1 MKIKKTK
8 SNRKEMSAIRYYLA
22 TGAGAENTNPKR
34 GIVEKQDYITSDLS
48 EVGNKV
54 DAIMIISKDNHLL
67 RMNFPEAPIYFVTTR
82 NNLTINSNQHPKGL
96 RGLLR
101 VETERCDDL
110 IYEASNLLKEVVQG
124 NTGKNIAIYCDV
136 PRLASQ
142 LLETDHRLFI
152 AEHEMPL
159 SNGVHDYEYCLA
171 AFACSVWASRKQ
183 VGRSVVNALFERPCL
198 HDQAMKEVMKKF
210 SKLVKLRELETMGYS
225 KEFIEYIVDI
235 RRKS

>member
-1 MKIKKTK
+1 MKVKRTK
-8 SNRKEMSAIRYYLA
+8 SNRKEMSAIISYLA
-22 TGAGAENTNPKR
+22 KGAGAENTNPKH
-34 GIVEKQDYITSDLS
+34 GIVEKADYITSDLS
-48 EVGNKV
+48 EIGKNKV
-54 DAIMIISKDNHLL
+54 DAIMIISKDNHLFL
-67 RMNFPEAPIYFVTTR
+67 EMNFSEAPIYFVTTR

-142 LLETDHRLFI
+142 LLDTDHRLFI

-183 VGRSVVNALFERPCL
+183 VGRSVVNALLKDRVYTIK
-198 HDQAMKEVMKKF
+198 Q
-210 SKLVKLRELETMGYS
+210 
-225 KEFIEYIVDI
+225 
-235 RRKS
+235 

>member
-1 MKIKKTK
+1 
-8 SNRKEMSAIRYYLA
+8 
-22 TGAGAENTNPKR
+22 
-34 GIVEKQDYITSDLS
+34 
-48 EVGNKV
+48 
-54 DAIMIISKDNHLL
+54 
-67 RMNFPEAPIYFVTTR
+67 MNFPEAPIYFVTTE
-82 NNLTINSNQHPKGL
+82 NNYQKSNQHPKGL
-96 RGLLR
+96 RGPFR

-142 LLETDHRLFI
+142 LLDTDHRLFI

-210 SKLVKLRELETMGYS
+210 SKLVKLRELETMGFC
-225 KEFIEYIVDI
+225 KDFIEYIVDI